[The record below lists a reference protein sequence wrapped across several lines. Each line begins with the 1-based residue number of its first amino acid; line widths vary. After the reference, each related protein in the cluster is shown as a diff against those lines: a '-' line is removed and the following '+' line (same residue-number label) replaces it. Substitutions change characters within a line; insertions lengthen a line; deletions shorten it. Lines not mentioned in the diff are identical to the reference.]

1 MGGMSDSMLPLGF
14 LFFGI
19 MVFGFLRKKAGNV
32 VARSQY
38 PALAERLGLVHK
50 PSPYRNGIGRLEG
63 VFDGYSVSVDP
74 DDQRRIFV
82 RFANS
87 PRVELHSYVHN
98 KRPSAGQKNFRPPS
112 GTLASQF
119 KTAQASPELI
129 EAFSEDEALPALI
142 KPLKFIREL
151 KTVSVTA
158 SGVMAVFDYGNPPF
172 IPTGIVEDVLPR
184 LTSLASVF
192 EPRSM

>member
-1 MGGMSDSMLPLGF
+1 MVPLGF

-32 VARSQY
+32 VARNQY
-38 PALAERLGLVHK
+38 PALAKRLGLVHK
-50 PSPYRNGIGRLEG
+50 PSPYRNGIGRIEG
-63 VFDGYSVSVDP
+63 VYDGYAVTVDP

-82 RFANS
+82 RFATA
-87 PRVELHSYVHN
+87 PRVELHSYAHN
-98 KRPSAGQKNFRPPS
+98 KRPSAGLKNFRPPS
-112 GTLASQF
+112 GVLASQF

-129 EAFSEDEALPALI
+129 EALSDDEKLPGLI
-142 KPLKFIREL
+142 RPLKFIREL

-158 SGVMAVFDYGNPPF
+158 SGVVAVFDYGNPPF
-172 IPTGIVEDVLPR
+172 IPTGIVEDILPR
-184 LTSLASVF
+184 LTALASVF